1 VTKSDQKTHILNKF
15 RKKKRSKFTLRNDPP
30 KVLAMGVDDG
40 GQKWS
45 KEGLIFK
52 IPFTKLKN
60 KSKSIKNVKIDKNSK
75 MQKTSKIDKTEKVT
89 KSTKCKK

>member
-1 VTKSDQKTHILNKF
+1 MSEKCHFLKKLD
-15 RKKKRSKFTLRNDPP
+15 KKKEVFFHIKKWPP

-52 IPFTKLKN
+52 IPFQKLKN
-60 KSKSIKNVKIDKNSK
+60 KSK
-75 MQKTSKIDKTEKVT
+75 Q
-89 KSTKCKK
+89 

>member
-1 VTKSDQKTHILNKF
+1 LP
-15 RKKKRSKFTLRNDPP
+15 LRIDPL

-52 IPFTKLKN
+52 IPFEKLKN
-60 KSKSIKNVKIDKNSK
+60 KSK
-75 MQKTSKIDKTEKVT
+75 M
-89 KSTKCKK
+89 